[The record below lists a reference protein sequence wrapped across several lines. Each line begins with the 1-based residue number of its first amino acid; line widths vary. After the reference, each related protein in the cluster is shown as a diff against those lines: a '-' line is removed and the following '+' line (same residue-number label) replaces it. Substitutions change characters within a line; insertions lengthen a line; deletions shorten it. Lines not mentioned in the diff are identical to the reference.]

1 MIPWAFRPNENTT
14 ESKIGMKK
22 AVFLLSMVLCS
33 GAVAQTVLDR
43 IVAVVDREI
52 ITESDL
58 NYAVQMMAVQNKMDP
73 ESPGLKDR
81 ILDGLI
87 NEKLILAQAI
97 EDSIVVTDDEVA
109 DRLDRQIK
117 LLVQQYGSEQRLEE
131 MYNMPISRMKRDF
144 REEIRKQLLIQK
156 IRQTREVGLT
166 VSRREVESFFE
177 TNKDSLPRVPQEFEM
192 SHIFMKP
199 KPDSATDRNVF
210 LLAQQV
216 MDSIKAGGDF
226 ADFAKRY
233 SADEGS
239 AVHGGDLGSVRRG
252 SFVKEFE
259 EVVFSMKEGE
269 LSKPVKTQFGYHII
283 QLLERRGES
292 VHPRHIL
299 LPVKQTSISDDTTI
313 AELKRLRE
321 RALHGEE
328 FGVLARKYS
337 EDPESKDIGGDLG
350 RIPADQIEPSFMEV
364 IKSMKVGDI
373 SEPTKVPVG
382 TSYGYHIVNLRSVTK
397 EHPMNLTDDFRR
409 LEQFAQQFKSNAKY
423 QVWVEDLRKTIYWEK
438 KL

>member
-1 MIPWAFRPNENTT
+1 
-14 ESKIGMKK
+14 MKK
-22 AVFLLSMVLCS
+22 NVILMLLMMACT
-33 GAVAQTVLDR
+33 GMVAQTVLDR
-43 IVAVVDREI
+43 VVAVVDREI

-58 NYAVQMMAVQNKMDP
+58 NYAVQMMAVQSKVDP
-73 ESPGLKDR
+73 DTPGLKDR

-97 EDSIVVTDDEVA
+97 EDSVIVTDEEVA

-131 MYNMPISRMKRDF
+131 LYNMPISRMKRDF

-166 VSRREVESFFE
+166 VSRREVEAFFE
-177 TNKDSLPRVPQEFEM
+177 TNRDSLPTVPQEFEM
-192 SHIFMKP
+192 SHIFVKP
-199 KPDSATDRNVF
+199 KPDSASEKSVYS
-210 LLAQQV
+210 LALSIL
-216 MDSIKAGGDF
+216 DSIRAGGDF

-233 SADEGS
+233 SSDVGS

-259 EVVFSMKEGE
+259 EVVFSMKENE

-299 LPVKQTSISDDTTI
+299 FPIKQTSLSDDTTM
-313 AELKRLRE
+313 AELKRLRD
-321 RALHGEE
+321 RVLHGED

-364 IKSMKVGDI
+364 LKPLKSGDI
-373 SEPTKVPVG
+373 SQPAKVPVG
-382 TSYGYHIVNLRSVTK
+382 SSYGYHIVYLRTATK
-397 EHPMNLTDDFRR
+397 EHPMNLADDYRR
-409 LEQFAQQFKSNAKY
+409 LEQFALQFKSNGKH
-423 QVWVEDLRKTIYWEK
+423 QIWLEELRKTIYWEK

>member
-1 MIPWAFRPNENTT
+1 
-14 ESKIGMKK
+14 
-22 AVFLLSMVLCS
+22 
-33 GAVAQTVLDR
+33 
-43 IVAVVDREI
+43 
-52 ITESDL
+52 
-58 NYAVQMMAVQNKMDP
+58 
-73 ESPGLKDR
+73 
-81 ILDGLI
+81 
-87 NEKLILAQAI
+87 
-97 EDSIVVTDDEVA
+97 
-109 DRLDRQIK
+109 
-117 LLVQQYGSEQRLEE
+117 
-131 MYNMPISRMKRDF
+131 
-144 REEIRKQLLIQK
+144 
-156 IRQTREVGLT
+156 
-166 VSRREVESFFE
+166 
-177 TNKDSLPRVPQEFEM
+177 
-192 SHIFMKP
+192 
-199 KPDSATDRNVF
+199 
-210 LLAQQV
+210 
-216 MDSIKAGGDF
+216 
-226 ADFAKRY
+226 
-233 SADEGS
+233 
-239 AVHGGDLGSVRRG
+239 VHGGDLGSVRRG

-328 FGVLARKYS
+328 FGMLARKYS

-350 RIPADQIEPSFMEV
+350 RIPADQIEPSFMEI
-364 IKSMKVGDI
+364 IKSMKVGEI